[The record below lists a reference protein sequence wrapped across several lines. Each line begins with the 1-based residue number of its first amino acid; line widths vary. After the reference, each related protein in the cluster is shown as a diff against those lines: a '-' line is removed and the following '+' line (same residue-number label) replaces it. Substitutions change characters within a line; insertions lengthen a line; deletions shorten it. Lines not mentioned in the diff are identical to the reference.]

1 MKVFRAFT
9 QALLNLAAFNFMELC
24 PYLPLSRS
32 FFFLPVSLGGG
43 AVRQTGGAAPA
54 FPELPEGL
62 SLLRPP
68 VAKAGSHDHC

>member
-43 AVRQTGGAAPA
+43 GGETDWWGGPCLPRAPG
-54 FPELPEGL
+54 GL